1 MESDHGDWVYEQYD
15 LHHETIHHLV
25 EEKDVLQ
32 LENQYLQI
40 EANSLQQILQG
51 QDKAFCEYFV
61 KKSGCWWMHWPW
73 ELYWVCL
80 NSPAGSCRA
89 SNFIDYDEEFDS
101 GEYDDLEYVNRTDEA
116 EL

>member
-1 MESDHGDWVYEQYD
+1 
-15 LHHETIHHLV
+15 
-25 EEKDVLQ
+25 
-32 LENQYLQI
+32 
-40 EANSLQQILQG
+40 
-51 QDKAFCEYFV
+51 
-61 KKSGCWWMHWPW
+61 MHWPW